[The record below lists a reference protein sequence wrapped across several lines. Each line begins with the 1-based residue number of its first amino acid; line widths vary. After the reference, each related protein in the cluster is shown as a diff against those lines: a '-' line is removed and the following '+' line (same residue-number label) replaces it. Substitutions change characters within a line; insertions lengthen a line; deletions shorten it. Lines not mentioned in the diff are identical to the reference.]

1 MKTLIDYIKESE
13 VTKYDKYDIIT
24 YYPKED
30 ENDLLFL
37 KTNKY
42 SIYKFL
48 DDGYVYAKLGK
59 FKGCDNVRSL
69 IKNSSCLRIGYYNDE
84 MIAIGV
90 YTNYKQGYKAV
101 GYTVTTN
108 LDYRD
113 LGILCLHDI
122 IKLDINTSDKY
133 FWTMCSGAIKHLWHK
148 LGGVMIPNIFL
159 KEYVGDKRKTE
170 KSNDGFEF
178 KIYDDNDDWDIK
190 VIFGYNSKET
200 FDKINEQLENYVF
213 THIDDS
219 INEKFNDKDYAEDLR
234 RKLASFIDMIDFDGI
249 VEMPEKCIDYLK
261 TLVEEAE
268 KLLETYKENKILYH
282 NMISCKESLE
292 ILKPLQMNEMK

>member
-1 MKTLIDYIKESE
+1 MKTTNDQ
-13 VTKYDKYDIIT
+13 DKHY
-24 YYPKED
+24 
-30 ENDLLFL
+30 
-37 KTNKY
+37 
-42 SIYKFL
+42 
-48 DDGYVYAKLGK
+48 
-59 FKGCDNVRSL
+59 
-69 IKNSSCLRIGYYNDE
+69 
-84 MIAIGV
+84 
-90 YTNYKQGYKAV
+90 
-101 GYTVTTN
+101 
-108 LDYRD
+108 
-113 LGILCLHDI
+113 
-122 IKLDINTSDKY
+122 
-133 FWTMCSGAIKHLWHK
+133 WTMSNVAIKHLWDK
-148 LGGVMIPNIFL
+148 FGGIMIPNAFL
-159 KEYVGDKRKTE
+159 EEFIGNQQKTE
-170 KSNDGFEF
+170 KLNDGFEF

>member
-1 MKTLIDYIKESE
+1 MKIFNNP
-13 VTKYDKYDIIT
+13 DKRY
-24 YYPKED
+24 
-30 ENDLLFL
+30 
-37 KTNKY
+37 
-42 SIYKFL
+42 
-48 DDGYVYAKLGK
+48 
-59 FKGCDNVRSL
+59 
-69 IKNSSCLRIGYYNDE
+69 
-84 MIAIGV
+84 
-90 YTNYKQGYKAV
+90 
-101 GYTVTTN
+101 
-108 LDYRD
+108 
-113 LGILCLHDI
+113 
-122 IKLDINTSDKY
+122 
-133 FWTMCSGAIKHLWHK
+133 WTMSNVAIKHLWDK
-148 LGGVMIPNIFL
+148 FGGIMIPNIFL

-170 KSNDGFEF
+170 KLNDGFEF

-282 NMISCKESLE
+282 NMISCKESLK

>member
-1 MKTLIDYIKESE
+1 MKTFNDP
-13 VTKYDKYDIIT
+13 DKRY
-24 YYPKED
+24 
-30 ENDLLFL
+30 
-37 KTNKY
+37 
-42 SIYKFL
+42 
-48 DDGYVYAKLGK
+48 
-59 FKGCDNVRSL
+59 
-69 IKNSSCLRIGYYNDE
+69 
-84 MIAIGV
+84 
-90 YTNYKQGYKAV
+90 
-101 GYTVTTN
+101 
-108 LDYRD
+108 
-113 LGILCLHDI
+113 
-122 IKLDINTSDKY
+122 
-133 FWTMCSGAIKHLWHK
+133 WTMPNGAIKHLWHK
-148 LGGVMIPNIFL
+148 FRGVMIPNIFL

-170 KSNDGFEF
+170 KLNDDFEF

-249 VEMPEKCIDYLK
+249 VEMLEKCIDYLK

-292 ILKPLQMNEMK
+292 ILKPLQMNTMK

>member
-1 MKTLIDYIKESE
+1 MKIF
-13 VTKYDKYDIIT
+13 
-24 YYPKED
+24 
-30 ENDLLFL
+30 NDL
-37 KTNKY
+37 
-42 SIYKFL
+42 
-48 DDGYVYAKLGK
+48 
-59 FKGCDNVRSL
+59 
-69 IKNSSCLRIGYYNDE
+69 
-84 MIAIGV
+84 
-90 YTNYKQGYKAV
+90 
-101 GYTVTTN
+101 
-108 LDYRD
+108 
-113 LGILCLHDI
+113 
-122 IKLDINTSDKY
+122 DKRY
-133 FWTMCSGAIKHLWHK
+133 WTMSNVAIKHLWDK
-148 LGGVMIPNIFL
+148 FGAIMIPNTFL
-159 KEYVGDKRKTE
+159 EEFIGNQQKTE
-170 KSNDGFEF
+170 KLNDGFEF

-200 FDKINEQLENYVF
+200 FDKINDQLENYVF

>member
-1 MKTLIDYIKESE
+1 MKIFNNP
-13 VTKYDKYDIIT
+13 DKRY
-24 YYPKED
+24 
-30 ENDLLFL
+30 
-37 KTNKY
+37 
-42 SIYKFL
+42 
-48 DDGYVYAKLGK
+48 
-59 FKGCDNVRSL
+59 
-69 IKNSSCLRIGYYNDE
+69 
-84 MIAIGV
+84 
-90 YTNYKQGYKAV
+90 
-101 GYTVTTN
+101 
-108 LDYRD
+108 
-113 LGILCLHDI
+113 
-122 IKLDINTSDKY
+122 
-133 FWTMCSGAIKHLWHK
+133 WTMSNVAIKHLWHK
-148 LGGVMIPNIFL
+148 LGGVMIPNTFL
-159 KEYVGDKRKTE
+159 EEFIGNQQKTE
-170 KSNDGFEF
+170 KLNDGFEF